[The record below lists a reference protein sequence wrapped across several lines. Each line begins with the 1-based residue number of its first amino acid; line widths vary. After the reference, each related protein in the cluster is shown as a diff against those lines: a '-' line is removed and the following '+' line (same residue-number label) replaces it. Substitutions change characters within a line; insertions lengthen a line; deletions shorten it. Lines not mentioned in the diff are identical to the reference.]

1 MVILLT
7 KLYKK
12 TNEKRALKEDPM
24 TKKGN
29 REVKSFD
36 LGHRLKEEVPNDD
49 VDTTVILKTR
59 RTQLKICLKMVI
71 KIVPKEEGFHI
82 ANETTKNYLMR
93 L

>member
-1 MVILLT
+1 MT
-7 KLYKK
+7 KLYKE

-24 TKKGN
+24 AKKGN

-36 LGHRLKEEVPNDD
+36 HGQRNKEEVPNDD

-59 RTQLKICLKMVI
+59 RTQMKICLKMVI
-71 KIVPKEEGFHI
+71 KTVPKEEVFRI
-82 ANETTKNYLMR
+82 ANETTKNHLMR

>member
-1 MVILLT
+1 MT
-7 KLYKK
+7 KLHKK

-24 TKKGN
+24 AKKGN
-29 REVKSFD
+29 REVKSFN
-36 LGHRLKEEVPNDD
+36 LGQRHKDEVPNDD

-71 KIVPKEEGFHI
+71 KIAPKEEGFCI
-82 ANETTKNYLMR
+82 ANEMTKNHLMR